1 MIKVYFYSGSKI
13 GDILIKFFTK
23 SKFSHVAIEVD
34 NNIYEAWYKTGV
46 RKFKTPGSY
55 SEVIEVEG
63 LKEND
68 IKAFLEAQ
76 VGKPYDFKAI
86 FSFMFRHNWED
97 LKAWFCSELVAMALK
112 VGEFKG
118 IPVNVSKISPGEL
131 YNIVIKS
138 LR

>member
-1 MIKVYFYSGSKI
+1 MIKIYFYTSIKPGAL
-13 GDILIKFFTK
+13 LIQAFTQ
-23 SKFSHVAIEVD
+23 SRFSHVAIEVD
-34 NNIYEAWYKTGV
+34 GFAYEARYKTGV
-46 RKFKTPGSY
+46 HKIKEPGNY
-55 SEVIEVEG
+55 TEVIEIEG

-68 IKAFLEAQ
+68 MKAFLEAQ
-76 VGKPYDFKAI
+76 VGKPYDTKAI